1 MLSQRIRWSLFVC
14 LFVFQQ
20 VLQLQSA
27 AIAQQKEE
35 ELKLKK
41 MEAEWMKEEADIRAK
56 EEEWL
61 MQEKKR
67 KQKAAKRAR
76 QVSIQ
81 LKKEKD
87 VSKS

>member
-1 MLSQRIRWSLFVC
+1 
-14 LFVFQQ
+14 
-20 VLQLQSA
+20 
-27 AIAQQKEE
+27 
-35 ELKLKK
+35 
-41 MEAEWMKEEADIRAK
+41 MKEEADIRAK